1 MAEAGINMLHQHPQ
15 CSKFAQSAGMCVQH
29 GYKKKQCSDNRCT
42 NNVVRNG
49 VCINH
54 GTKRYCTMIECG
66 KPLFQMGKCRFHF
79 RCSLAAS
86 TAATANAQKGAAR
99 PPHPARGY
107 EATVVITSAIAGGG
121 SGEIDIDT
129 HNLQTDASP
138 ASSCRSPSLRPSI
151 TAPNFSE
158 DDEDIIGAWTWRSSN
173 TARLGSANNTNG
185 AL

>member
-1 MAEAGINMLHQHPQ
+1 MLHQHPQ

-29 GYKKKQCSDNRCT
+29 GYKKKQCSENRCT

-66 KPLFQMGKCRFHF
+66 KPLFQTGKCRFHF

-129 HNLQTDASP
+129 QIFKLMQVPPLLVDRPPFVRLSLPQT
-138 ASSCRSPSLRPSI
+138 SLKTTRI
-151 TAPNFSE
+151 
-158 DDEDIIGAWTWRSSN
+158 
-173 TARLGSANNTNG
+173 
-185 AL
+185 